1 MVLLENISGKPK
13 AGLKG
18 PSAAAWLASQGV
30 EVPAQPNTWSRLA
43 ESGLIGR
50 LAETEFFIEA
60 GPAAKLAAL
69 LREAP
74 AGVYPVP
81 REDACFALAGSA
93 IHEVLL
99 QVCSVDFASN
109 AKENA
114 LFMTSMAGVPVLAIP
129 QSEDAVPMLRI
140 WTDPTFGPCL
150 WHTLAGIV
158 HESAGATRG
167 GPQ

>member
-18 PSAAAWLASQGV
+18 PGAAAWLASQGV
-30 EVPAQPNTWSRLA
+30 EVPAQPNTWIRLP

-60 GPAAKLAAL
+60 GPAAKLAPL

-81 REDACFALAGSA
+81 HQDAGFALSGGRM
-93 IHEVLL
+93 HEVLL
-99 QVCSVDFASN
+99 QVCSVDFQA
-109 AKENA
+109 ARADNA
-114 LFMTSMAGVPVLAIP
+114 LYMTSMAGVPVLAIP
-129 QSEDAVPMLRI
+129 EQRDGVPAIRI
-140 WTDPTFGPCL
+140 WADPTLGPYL
-150 WHTLAGIV
+150 WRTLSTIV
-158 HESAGATRG
+158 EELTGPTRG
-167 GPQ
+167 ASQ